1 MPFDH
6 EPIRNVKS
14 SHSGHSRVD
23 MKDTKC
29 VEQED
34 CNYDSGVISGT
45 ISESC
50 ENIQYSE
57 SDIGENEP
65 SLSQSTT
72 SRTDSI
78 LDKETLDQDSYSDSA
93 IDMKTRSDMNLD
105 SGFISEANIQC
116 SSSKSI
122 ECEKEP
128 PQKITQPQ
136 LSIPWEILYRQ
147 DDDGNTALHHA
158 VLSKNEI
165 LIKYIAFNTPT
176 SDLLDIRNHNA
187 QTCLHLSVLT
197 NQPRITRFLLL
208 GGARPFVVDANGNTA
223 LHLACQMKNSK
234 CVEALCDEI
243 KNSDKNYYRFKYM
256 PEIVPPQD
264 YINETNY
271 DGLSCL
277 HIATINKQ
285 DSIFEKLLMTGADI
299 NIKEH
304 KAGFT
309 VLHEAVATGSTNLVK
324 LILKHP
330 YLNLEQQN
338 YSRHTAYQLSW
349 NHPKIA
355 KFLLENQAMKLDF
368 VEYLED
374 ESSDESD
381 SDEEYASYSRNDS
394 PIRNF
399 TDARSE
405 VVV

>member
-6 EPIRNVKS
+6 KPNQNTQS
-14 SHSGHSRVD
+14 SHSGNSRVD

-34 CNYDSGVISGT
+34 CNYDSGVISEI

-50 ENIQYSE
+50 ESIQYSE
-57 SDIGENEP
+57 GDIGNDEY
-65 SLSQSTT
+65 SLSKPTA

-78 LDKETLDQDSYSDSA
+78 LDKETKEDSYSDSA
-93 IDMKTRSDMNLD
+93 IDVKTRSDMNLD
-105 SGFISEANIQC
+105 SGFISEANIQY
-116 SSSKSI
+116 SSKSI

-128 PQKITQPQ
+128 PLKVIEPK
-136 LSIPWEILYRQ
+136 LSIPWEILYHQ
-147 DDDGNTALHHA
+147 DDDGNTPLHHA
-158 VLSKNEI
+158 VMSKNEI
-165 LIKYIAFNTPT
+165 LIKYITFNTPA

-208 GGARPFVVDANGNTA
+208 GGAKPFVVDSNGNTA
-223 LHLACQMKNSK
+223 LHLACQMKNLR

-243 KNSDKNYYRFKYM
+243 KNSDRNYYRFKYTPIIM
-256 PEIVPPQD
+256 PPQD

-285 DSIFEKLLMTGADI
+285 DSIFEKLMMTGADI

-304 KAGFT
+304 KAGCT
-309 VLHEAVATGSTNLVK
+309 VLHEAVATGSMSLIR
-324 LILKHP
+324 LILRHP
-330 YLNLEQQN
+330 YLNIDQKN
-338 YSRHTAYQLSW
+338 YSCHTAYQLSW
-349 NHPKIA
+349 SHPKIA
-355 KFLLENQAMKLDF
+355 KLLLENHATKLDF
-368 VEYLED
+368 VEYQLED

-381 SDEEYASYSRNDS
+381 SDDEYPFHSRNDS